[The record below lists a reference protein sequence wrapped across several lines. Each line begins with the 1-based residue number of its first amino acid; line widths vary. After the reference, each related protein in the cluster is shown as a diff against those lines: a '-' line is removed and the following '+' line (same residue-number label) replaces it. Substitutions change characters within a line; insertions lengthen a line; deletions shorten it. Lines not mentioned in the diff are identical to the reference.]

1 MKKCPVCGV
10 MMGDNVARCSMCK
23 YDFQKASQGN
33 TEEASAEAKQILEKK
48 AQENIARAEAKRS
61 EEEKRIIEAI
71 EKLQRDY
78 DTLHDKFES
87 EKAKLD
93 SEFSTIQKKKLDE
106 KISLEQAV
114 ESIRSDLE
122 TVRNRRDEIKAQ
134 CDNMEKESKAKS
146 QKEHDEMILAAKQEQ
161 ERILK
166 ETQQQTEQLAIQVE
180 KEFGEAMAK
189 RDELVAEAKE
199 VQDLLNNSE
208 KIKKA
213 REDEIKGLDAQI
225 AKLNEDFEKEKIR
238 IAEESKK
245 VSMEQA
251 SEALKIKDA
260 AEKDRD
266 QAIADKEK
274 AIAEA
279 NAERDRIVAELE
291 ERNKKAQEELDGMT
305 EQARGVMAEAEEALA
320 KRDSIKKEIDEFQKT
335 ASTQQEELD
344 KVLAEKRSGIEELEA
359 KKTEAE
365 NQLTE
370 YYKQQETL
378 TEDIEGL
385 KGKLDEANRIIED
398 SKNATVLA
406 EAAAQEIVLNA
417 EKQAVFLKEAALS
430 ESQKGA
436 MLKQIEE
443 KENKIKEIEME
454 KAELEKKLAAM
465 DESIAALEKKMKEG
479 IMVSGAADGPKE
491 YCVEVVA
498 HNNISEVD
506 VDKLQSILDKKAK
519 DGWKLVSAVNDDGG
533 KIISS
538 LEGSESSASL
548 SSLSQN
554 SFDSKEDRL
563 VLIFERPAA
572 GTAKKSK

>member
-106 KISLEQAV
+106 KIALEQAV

-122 TVRNRRDEIKAQ
+122 TVRTRRDEIKAQ

-208 KIKKA
+208 KIK
-213 REDEIKGLDAQI
+213 
-225 AKLNEDFEKEKIR
+225 
-238 IAEESKK
+238 
-245 VSMEQA
+245 
-251 SEALKIKDA
+251 
-260 AEKDRD
+260 
-266 QAIADKEK
+266 
-274 AIAEA
+274 
-279 NAERDRIVAELE
+279 
-291 ERNKKAQEELDGMT
+291 
-305 EQARGVMAEAEEALA
+305 
-320 KRDSIKKEIDEFQKT
+320 
-335 ASTQQEELD
+335 
-344 KVLAEKRSGIEELEA
+344 
-359 KKTEAE
+359 
-365 NQLTE
+365 
-370 YYKQQETL
+370 
-378 TEDIEGL
+378 
-385 KGKLDEANRIIED
+385 
-398 SKNATVLA
+398 
-406 EAAAQEIVLNA
+406 
-417 EKQAVFLKEAALS
+417 
-430 ESQKGA
+430 
-436 MLKQIEE
+436 
-443 KENKIKEIEME
+443 
-454 KAELEKKLAAM
+454 
-465 DESIAALEKKMKEG
+465 
-479 IMVSGAADGPKE
+479 
-491 YCVEVVA
+491 
-498 HNNISEVD
+498 
-506 VDKLQSILDKKAK
+506 
-519 DGWKLVSAVNDDGG
+519 
-533 KIISS
+533 
-538 LEGSESSASL
+538 
-548 SSLSQN
+548 
-554 SFDSKEDRL
+554 
-563 VLIFERPAA
+563 
-572 GTAKKSK
+572 

>member
-1 MKKCPVCGV
+1 
-10 MMGDNVARCSMCK
+10 
-23 YDFQKASQGN
+23 
-33 TEEASAEAKQILEKK
+33 
-48 AQENIARAEAKRS
+48 
-61 EEEKRIIEAI
+61 
-71 EKLQRDY
+71 
-78 DTLHDKFES
+78 
-87 EKAKLD
+87 
-93 SEFSTIQKKKLDE
+93 
-106 KISLEQAV
+106 
-114 ESIRSDLE
+114 
-122 TVRNRRDEIKAQ
+122 
-134 CDNMEKESKAKS
+134 
-146 QKEHDEMILAAKQEQ
+146 
-161 ERILK
+161 
-166 ETQQQTEQLAIQVE
+166 
-180 KEFGEAMAK
+180 
-189 RDELVAEAKE
+189 
-199 VQDLLNNSE
+199 
-208 KIKKA
+208 
-213 REDEIKGLDAQI
+213 
-225 AKLNEDFEKEKIR
+225 
-238 IAEESKK
+238 
-245 VSMEQA
+245 MEQA

-344 KVLAEKRSGIEELEA
+344 KVLAEKRSGIEELES

-506 VDKLQSILDKKAK
+506 VDKLQGLLDKKAK

-548 SSLSQN
+548 SSLANN